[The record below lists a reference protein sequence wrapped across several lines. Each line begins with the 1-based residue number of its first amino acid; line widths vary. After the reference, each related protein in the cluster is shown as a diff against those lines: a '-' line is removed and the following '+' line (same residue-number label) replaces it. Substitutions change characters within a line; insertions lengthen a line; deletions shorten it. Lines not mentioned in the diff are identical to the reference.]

1 MTLRLIIVNRPDVSP
16 DPVLTQVNKIAS
28 PQKRLVYPM
37 VDMKSSPVKL
47 PFLNAEGRRE
57 ALLSDSRAAAVEA
70 HRVQCALCQQWIKLK
85 EDKAFFGHNFY
96 KHADRCERKNK

>member
-1 MTLRLIIVNRPDVSP
+1 MTLGLIIVSRPDVNP
-16 DPVLTQVNKIAS
+16 DPVLAPVNKIAS

-37 VDMKSSPVKL
+37 VDMKSSVVRS